1 MNVFLRNRLLLASCL
16 SLLINFSNQSYAQ
29 LPLEA
34 SGAHLQQIAPQIMAS
49 ADPQIIAI
57 DEDGGGAVIDYAL
70 RMFQI
75 RQAGTK
81 VHFKGRCD
89 SACTLFL
96 ALPASQTCVTQ
107 NAIFRFHAPT
117 SDTNADTAAVQSF
130 LMRQYPDWVRAWIG
144 DHGGLSHDLIVMNY
158 AYVHQFIRA
167 CA

>member
-1 MNVFLRNRLLLASCL
+1 MALFFRYAIIVATCFPF
-16 SLLINFSNQSYAQ
+16 LINFSSQSYGQ
-29 LPLEA
+29 PPLKT
-34 SGAHLQQIAPQIMAS
+34 SGAPAQQILAS
-49 ADPQIIAI
+49 AEPQFIAI
-57 DEDGGGAVIDYAL
+57 DEDGGGAVIDYAR

-96 ALPASQTCVTQ
+96 ALPGAQTCVTQ
-107 NAIFRFHAPT
+107 NAVFRFHAPT
-117 SDTNADTAAVQSF
+117 SSTNTDVTAVQSF
-130 LMRQYPDWVRAWIG
+130 LMRQYPDWVRAWIT

-158 AYVHQFIRA
+158 AYVHQFLRT